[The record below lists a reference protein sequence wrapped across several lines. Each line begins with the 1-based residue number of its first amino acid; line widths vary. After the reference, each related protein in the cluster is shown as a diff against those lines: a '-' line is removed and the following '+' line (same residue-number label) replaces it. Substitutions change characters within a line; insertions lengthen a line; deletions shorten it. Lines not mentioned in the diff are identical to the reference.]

1 VFGAAIF
8 ESLVMLFDLS
18 DYVIAEI
25 AVVNESGMIV
35 QTNRRWNETAKAGG
49 LLVKRAH
56 ANYIEECEAA
66 IERGCNTTEILTG
79 LRAVLQGKQPS
90 FVATYACPFNEIYHW
105 FQVSISALEA
115 GSERYAVLMHVDV
128 SAMQRDPLTG
138 LANRAMFDAQLS
150 LALTLARES
159 ARRTGIVILDMNNLK
174 AVNDKYG
181 HPAGDEALKILAAEL
196 KGKAGSGYVVTRIGG
211 DEFGVVLPVNYDTLS
226 ARRLRSQFGT
236 GISCSIGSA
245 QHPILIT
252 ASIGIALYPDDGATS
267 GDLFRAAD
275 KSMYAHKRG
284 KSVA

>member
-1 VFGAAIF
+1 VIQ
-8 ESLVMLFDLS
+8 FDLS

-25 AVVNESGMIV
+25 AVVNESGMIM

-56 ANYIEECEAA
+56 GNYIEECEAA
-66 IERGCNTTEILTG
+66 IERGCNATAILTG

-90 FVATYACPFNEIYHW
+90 FVATYACPFNGIYHW

-128 SAMQRDPLTG
+128 SAMQQDPLTG

-181 HPAGDEALKILAAEL
+181 HPAGDEALKMLAAEL